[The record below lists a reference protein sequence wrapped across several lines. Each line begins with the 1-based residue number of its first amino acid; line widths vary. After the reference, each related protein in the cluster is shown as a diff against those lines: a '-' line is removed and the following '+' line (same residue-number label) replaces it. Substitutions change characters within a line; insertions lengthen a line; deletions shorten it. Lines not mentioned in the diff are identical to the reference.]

1 MKEKTYK
8 LTFLPLF
15 EGDLNEV
22 VDYISLKLK
31 NPSAAHR
38 LVDDVEQAILK
49 RLDSPSFSHL
59 MRQPKTESIHTTELT

>member
-15 EGDLNEV
+15 EKDLNKV

-49 RLDSPSFSHL
+49 RLDSPPHFRTLCVS
-59 MRQPKTESIHTTELT
+59 QKQKVSILQN